1 MYSLLVVCLALAVLL
16 TSNLMASALATALWH
31 GISRWTLSWS
41 ATARSRL
48 LFTLRIFPAAAT
60 LIGVVVLFVPS
71 YILYEPRPADEVIN
85 TKLVVIAA
93 VSASGIVLAFWR
105 SLLSWR
111 ATKRLVAD
119 WMSDA
124 EAIRVDGMS
133 VRQAYCLPHPFPI
146 IAVVGTLRPQLFVSK
161 RIFDSLDRT
170 EILAAMEHEIGHLSA
185 RDNLKRILIRGC
197 RDLLAMVPW
206 GRSLDRAWSKA
217 VEAAADEYAATQG
230 SSTALDLASALV
242 KIARMIP
249 EEPKLTLPVG
259 AFLLG
264 DDPGGLAW
272 RVRRLAQIAEAG
284 CLTCPR
290 GELISNALT
299 QGCLCLSLAA
309 LTYAALMPHFLI
321 KVHAVMERLF
331 PFLD

>member
-16 TSNLMASALATALWH
+16 ASNLMASGLVAALWH
-31 GISRWTLSWS
+31 GISGWTLGWS

-48 LFTLRIFPAAAT
+48 LFTLRIFPVAAT
-60 LIGVVVLFVPS
+60 LVGVVVLFIPS
-71 YILYEPRPADEVIN
+71 YILYEPRPADEVLD

-93 VSASGIVLAFWR
+93 CSAAGIVIAFWR

-111 ATKRLVAD
+111 ATKRLMAD
-119 WMSDA
+119 WMRHA
-124 EAIRVDGMS
+124 VAVRVDGLS
-133 VRQAYCLPHPFPI
+133 VQAYCLLHPFPV

-161 RIFDSLDRT
+161 QIFDSLDRS

-185 RDNLKRILIRGC
+185 RDNLKRVLIRGC
-197 RDLLAMVPW
+197 RDLLAMAPW
-206 GRSLDRAWSKA
+206 GRSLDRDWSKA
-217 VEAAADEYAATQG
+217 AEAAADEYAAARG

-249 EEPKLTLPVG
+249 EKPKLKLPVG
-259 AFLLG
+259 APLLG

-272 RVRRLAQIAEAG
+272 RVRRLTQIAEAG
-284 CLTCPR
+284 CGKHQQGEFISKAVRQSCLYISLAVLTC
-290 GELISNALT
+290 
-299 QGCLCLSLAA
+299 AA
-309 LTYAALMPHFLI
+309 LIPHFLV
-321 KVHAVMERLF
+321 KVHALMEHLF